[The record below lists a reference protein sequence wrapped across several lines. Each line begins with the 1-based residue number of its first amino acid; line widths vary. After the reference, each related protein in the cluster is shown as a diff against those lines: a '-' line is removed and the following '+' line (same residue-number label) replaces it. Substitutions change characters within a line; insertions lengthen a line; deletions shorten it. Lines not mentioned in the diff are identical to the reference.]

1 MQLASDIGVV
11 LANAPVVLSSTAE
24 DGEIEVRISVGI
36 AETHIQLSN
45 VSIAAL
51 SFNNKA
57 FIGFKCQR
65 CNNAELKFGPPLTC
79 EQCKQKCAFDRKDE
93 DKKKKGQQ
101 SWALD
106 KKTEG
111 ACADNGGEKVQE
123 PRRGGVQ
130 SASTEGE
137 GVAHADIVRANVTL
151 ARHTTMIFPQDDA
164 ACMDYR
170 DNMYFDIALFSQQR
184 MMEGKLLCWLC
195 TLSYK
200 RALVKSKK
208 HDSERRA
215 LTKMVTPPQEAEP
228 PFPFPFD
235 LPIPSFLTNH
245 KLPQRPDVTKM
256 DLSAPTPAPSQ
267 APTPTTAPATSA
279 PATSSL
285 PPPMPAAL
293 TRSSDGAPPSK
304 KMRAHSSTR
313 LDTIVDPNSSEHLVA
328 MTALKEQIAILERKL
343 AEKEALVLK
352 KDVIINELKAQ
363 NFSAETATRA
373 KLDTLS
379 KEMDEKS
386 TFLSSK
392 LKQLLNDKAEAI
404 KICEE
409 RKKQGHVEQP
419 RGRAGKRVSP
429 NYNTLWK

>member
-1 MQLASDIGVV
+1 MSALYACSMCFKKYSFEELSPGQQLCKDCRNSYPIVKCIYCR
-11 LANAPVVLSSTAE
+11 
-24 DGEIEVRISVGI
+24 IEFQQQSKDSPNTICRKCV
-36 AETHIQLSN
+36 SN
-45 VSIAAL
+45 VKHYGKPSACMYCNIIA
-51 SFNNKA
+51 A

-93 DKKKKGQQ
+93 DKK
-101 SWALD
+101 
-106 KKTEG
+106 
-111 ACADNGGEKVQE
+111 
-123 PRRGGVQ
+123 
-130 SASTEGE
+130 
-137 GVAHADIVRANVTL
+137 
-151 ARHTTMIFPQDDA
+151 
-164 ACMDYR
+164 
-170 DNMYFDIALFSQQR
+170 
-184 MMEGKLLCWLC
+184 MEGKLLCWLC

-256 DLSAPTPAPSQ
+256 DLSAPTPAP
-267 APTPTTAPATSA
+267 TPTTA

-352 KDVIINELKAQ
+352 KDVINHSIKRLFRKPCPERFLRDMQDWMFSKTWQRHSWFYAVVSVETKEDNLVGFCLINELKAQ

-373 KLDTLS
+373 KLDILS

>member
-1 MQLASDIGVV
+1 MSALYACSMCFKKYSFEELSPGQQLCKDCRNSYPIVKCIYCR
-11 LANAPVVLSSTAE
+11 
-24 DGEIEVRISVGI
+24 IEFQQQSKDSPNTICRKCV
-36 AETHIQLSN
+36 SN
-45 VSIAAL
+45 VKHYGKPSACMYCNIIA
-51 SFNNKA
+51 A

-93 DKKKKGQQ
+93 DKK
-101 SWALD
+101 
-106 KKTEG
+106 
-111 ACADNGGEKVQE
+111 
-123 PRRGGVQ
+123 
-130 SASTEGE
+130 
-137 GVAHADIVRANVTL
+137 
-151 ARHTTMIFPQDDA
+151 
-164 ACMDYR
+164 
-170 DNMYFDIALFSQQR
+170 
-184 MMEGKLLCWLC
+184 MEGKLLCWLC

-256 DLSAPTPAPSQ
+256 DLSAPTPAPT
-267 APTPTTAPATSA
+267 PTPA

-419 RGRAGKRVSP
+419 RAMSTERRGEEGTEQGLFRPPSRTRRNFENSPAGGSGNYQRRVAFSFFSSMAFF
-429 NYNTLWK
+429 LSRL